1 MGAPT
6 KNAVDITEV
15 RKALATLRYSVG
27 RLRSRC
33 ADSVALQRL
42 ASDVDR
48 VGEDLDLLG
57 HLAPAPARGD
67 TLPRVELVQ
76 DTPYDRAVFEEADDE
91 GLGGMRDTP
100 KPNPEH
106 R

>member
-1 MGAPT
+1 MGTPT

-33 ADSVALQRL
+33 TDCVGLQRL
-42 ASDVDR
+42 ASDVER
-48 VGEDLDLLG
+48 IAEDLELLG
-57 HLAPAPARGD
+57 ELAPAPARGD
-67 TLPRVELVQ
+67 ALPRVELVQ

-91 GLGGMRDTP
+91 GLGGMRDTT
-100 KPNPEH
+100 KPNPE
-106 R
+106 RR